1 MFCNFLAMLPKT
13 FHFHR
18 RPYNIIKTEKFNYF
32 LGIYKE
38 TTPIVLVTVLAEI
51 VVGLELLRVQ
61 QLLGLFL
68 GLLII
73 LPGLLENRGNIA
85 SNLAQRLG
93 TAVHLG
99 AIGWD
104 LGFNDELKVNFI
116 ATLLMS
122 ATLSLTLTGVA
133 YLYVVLFNV
142 PHISIFGFLFVTLTM
157 SLGIGSILTIITI
170 FVVLLSHRFGFDPDN
185 VTIPIIATIG
195 DILTVG
201 ALYFVLNFMLL
212 LDKSIPIFQ

>member
-1 MFCNFLAMLPKT
+1 MLPKT
-13 FHFHR
+13 IHFR
-18 RPYNIIKTEKFNYF
+18 KNPYTVVKTEQFKYFFN
-32 LGIYKE
+32 IYKE
-38 TTPIVLVTVLAEI
+38 TTPIVLVTVLAEL
-51 VVGLELLRVQ
+51 VVGLELLKVQ
-61 QLLGLFL
+61 QLF
-68 GLLII
+68 GLLPALIII

-99 AIGWD
+99 AIGWS

-116 ATLLMS
+116 ATLMLS
-122 ATLSLTLTGVA
+122 GILSLTLTTVA
-133 YLYVVLFNV
+133 YLYVVIFNV
-142 PHISIFGFLFVTLTM
+142 PHISLFGFLFVTLTM
-157 SLGIGSILTIITI
+157 SLGVGSILTVITI

-201 ALYFVLNFMLL
+201 SMYFVLNFMLL
-212 LDKSIPIFQ
+212 IDKSIPIFS